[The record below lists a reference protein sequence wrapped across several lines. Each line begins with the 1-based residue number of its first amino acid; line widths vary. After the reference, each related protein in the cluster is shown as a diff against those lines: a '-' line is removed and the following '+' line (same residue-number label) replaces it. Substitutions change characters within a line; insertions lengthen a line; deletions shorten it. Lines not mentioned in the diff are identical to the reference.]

1 MCNIKRIILLMVMI
15 FMVMVSQSALAAE
28 RNVQVEI
35 TLYTEKSLSIDQFF
49 DLSINGKI
57 LGIINAKSPN
67 CTGKE
72 IPGTIHYYSVNGT
85 SYMDPERFDVKI
97 QYIKGG
103 KVIADYYFAEYDKNE
118 PIQLS
123 YYYSKDGKMSRK

>member
-1 MCNIKRIILLMVMI
+1 MVMTIMVMI
-15 FMVMVSQSALAAE
+15 PQSAVAAE

-35 TLYTEKSLSIDQFF
+35 NLYTEKSLNIDQFF

-57 LGIINAKSPN
+57 LGRINAKSPN
-67 CTGKE
+67 RTGKE

-85 SYMDPERFDVKI
+85 SYIDPERFDVKI

-103 KVIADYYFAEYDKNE
+103 KVIADYYFTEYDKNE